1 MEEIDEFSSEEENED
16 SDESELDETNDEPVI
31 IRSHKHNLRKKKKK
45 VNYSESSKKSQTTL
59 EDLQKETD
67 EETDESD
74 EKTDESEEETEES
87 DEESKKKSRKRSRK
101 KVKKVTEKN
110 KKKSANSKQIIK
122 RVLIEIVQSLSFYW
136 KEPSKNTLIS
146 TILDPRY
153 KDLNFLSVKSK
164 LETETYLQQLY
175 DDLNFQLNPDSYLS
189 EISITKQ
196 PSNEDSIFGALF
208 GSDKRH
214 KKKANEVE
222 SYLNESITEK
232 AEFNSNTYEWWN
244 DHKKIFPVLSILAR
258 KFLSV
263 PATSVPSERLFSDA
277 GNNMTNRRTSLS
289 SKIFQELIFVKRNSK
304 YIDIFTLL
312 ANKVNIFISIIF
324 ESIIKYQKLTFF
336 HKI

>member
-1 MEEIDEFSSEEENED
+1 MKK
-16 SDESELDETNDEPVI
+16 LM
-31 IRSHKHNLRKKKKK
+31 NLTKKLKNLMKKA
-45 VNYSESSKKSQTTL
+45 KKNL
-59 EDLQKETD
+59 EKDLE
-67 EETDESD
+67 
-74 EKTDESEEETEES
+74 
-87 DEESKKKSRKRSRK
+87 K

-110 KKKSANSKQIIK
+110 KKKSADSKQIIK

-164 LETETYLQQLY
+164 LETETYLQELY

-189 EISITKQ
+189 ETSITKQ

-222 SYLNESITEK
+222 SYLNESVTEK